1 MIDVKKY
8 KTISADKIFE
18 ANYEINRSKFIAHVR
33 QVGDEDQAREF
44 LQSIKKQYFD
54 ATHNCSAWV
63 LGVGVEKH
71 KSNDD
76 GEPGGTAGNPILEV
90 IKKNALT
97 DTIIIVTRY
106 FGGIKLG
113 AGGLIRAYSHT
124 ASLGVAAS
132 EVVTMTPMRK
142 FSVTIEYSLLAS
154 VENWLRQKKITV
166 GETEYA
172 ESVTISL
179 MAEPSDADGILSGLT
194 ELTSANFKSVLGEEI
209 LVPIKVI

>member
-1 MIDVKKY
+1 MKKY

-142 FSVTIEYSLLAS
+142 CSVTIEYSLLAS

>member
-1 MIDVKKY
+1 MKKY

-172 ESVTISL
+172 ESETISL

>member
-1 MIDVKKY
+1 MKKY